1 MSKKTT
7 LLTVVIAAV
16 LLLVVVAIAMNAP
29 NRQTTDETSTDSTET
44 TLPSNTPSD
53 GVAPDAAD
61 RQTTATITYTDNG
74 FEPTSL
80 TVKAGNAIRIENKS
94 SMPLSFNSDDHP
106 AHTDQGELNVGDV
119 PRGGTREFTVT
130 EKGTWGF
137 HNHENASHTGTL
149 IVE

>member
-7 LLTVVIAAV
+7 ILTVVVAAV
-16 LLLVVVAIAMNAP
+16 LLLAVIAIAMNAP
-29 NRQTTDETSTDSTET
+29 DRSVTDETVAETPET
-44 TLPSNTPSD
+44 TLPSTTPSD
-53 GVAPDAAD
+53 GIAPDASD

-80 TVKAGNAIRIENKS
+80 TVKAGSAIRIENKS

-106 AHTDQGELNVGDV
+106 AHTEQGELNVGDV
-119 PRGGTREFTVT
+119 PRGGSREFTVT
-130 EKGTWGF
+130 ETGTWGF
-137 HNHENASHTGTL
+137 HNHENASHTGEL